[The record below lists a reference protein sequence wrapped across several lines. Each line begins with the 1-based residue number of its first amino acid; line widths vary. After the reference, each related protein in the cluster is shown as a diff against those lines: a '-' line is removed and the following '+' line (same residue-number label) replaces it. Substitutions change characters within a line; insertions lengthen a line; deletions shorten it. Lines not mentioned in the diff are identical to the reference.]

1 MSSIPNS
8 PMVVPGGGGGS
19 SGSLFSSRSLLSC
32 DELEASLNEINV
44 LSDGSECVIFCQKD
58 LPNVSLP
65 VMEDIRR
72 MGKLCD
78 VTIKVRSRLV
88 VIPS

>member
-1 MSSIPNS
+1 MAAAAAGDKSTLP
-8 PMVVPGGGGGS
+8 PPVGVGVGG
-19 SGSLFSSRSLLSC
+19 LFSGLL
-32 DELEASLNEINV
+32 DVDDLEASLNEMNCVV
-44 LSDGSECVIFCQKD
+44 LMSDGSECVIFNQKD

-78 VTIKVRSRLV
+78 VTIKVMQ
-88 VIPS
+88 PS